1 MALSRF
7 VAHRDAPAGLPRG
20 RESPSRIGHAHF
32 WDRAM
37 SRGVFLRG
45 AAGVSGAAMTAGM
58 WMPELAR
65 AGSKTTS
72 ARPRPIPGN
81 PALGGL
87 HVNLPGVN
95 NEPSTIFDFNG
106 HVGIGEIRGTG
117 MATFADGSQQRLFF
131 DVDNR
136 FMKGEFVGLDG
147 RMHHGTFG
155 FT

>member
-1 MALSRF
+1 
-7 VAHRDAPAGLPRG
+7 
-20 RESPSRIGHAHF
+20 
-32 WDRAM
+32 
-37 SRGVFLRG
+37 
-45 AAGVSGAAMTAGM
+45 MTAGM

-147 RMHHGTFG
+147 ACITARSGSPDSISSTRIRRIRRQPR
-155 FT
+155 